1 MGSKLVV
8 SFANPAKHYDT
19 HAIRPQSTGMNVAM
33 VGGANGKLVLRGSGA
48 LASGIL
54 AGRTGTNGNKVGFGG
69 RLSPSQSSFANGQ
82 GHFSCGYAYLCES

>member
-19 HAIRPQSTGMNVAM
+19 HAIRPHSTGMNVAM
-33 VGGANGKLVLRGSGA
+33 VGGANGKLGLRGSGA
-48 LASGIL
+48 LASGML
-54 AGRTGTNGNKVGFGG
+54 AGRAGTNANKVGFGG

-82 GHFSCGYAYLCES
+82 GHFSCDFACMCES

>member
-19 HAIRPQSTGMNVAM
+19 HAIRPQSTGMNIAM
-33 VGGANGKLVLRGSGA
+33 VGGANGKLGLRGSGA
-48 LASGIL
+48 LASGVL
-54 AGRTGTNGNKVGFGG
+54 AGRTGINGNKVGFGG

-82 GHFSCGYAYLCES
+82 GHFSCGFAYMYES